1 MKKFIY
7 LFLFL
12 IILSIQAQKSTIH
25 VIVLDGAINAAAA
38 DYINYGIEEA
48 ISQNSECL
56 IIKLNTPG
64 GLLKSTRIIVS
75 QFLESKIPIVVY
87 VSPGGS
93 QAASAGVF
101 ITMAAHV
108 AVMAP
113 GTNIGAAHPV
123 TLQGKQDSVMMKKV
137 TNDAAAFI
145 RTISEKRKRNNQ
157 WAEDA
162 VRQSLSITESEALK
176 ENVIDLIATN
186 VDELSEKLHGIEVET
201 TEGVKSLNTEDAE
214 IIYLEKTFQQKLFG
228 IISDPNI
235 AYVLL
240 MLGFYGLLFE
250 LYNPGAILPG
260 VVGGICL
267 ILAFYSFHTL
277 PINYAGLALIIF
289 AIILFILEIKIVSYG
304 ILTIGGTVSL
314 VLGSIMLIDVESALE
329 SISISWEVILAV
341 VVLTLAFFIFAI
353 GFGIKAQKKKVT
365 TGSKGIINEKGKAI
379 SQLEPTGQVK
389 VHGEIWSA
397 ECEEGV
403 IKKGENI
410 VVTDIIELTLIVKRI
425 D

>member
-1 MKKFIY
+1 
-7 LFLFL
+7 
-12 IILSIQAQKSTIH
+12 
-25 VIVLDGAINAAAA
+25 A

>member
-12 IILSIQAQKSTIH
+12 IILSIQAQKSSVL

-87 VSPGGS
+87 VSPGGA

-145 RTISEKRKRNNQ
+145 RTISEKRKRNNK
-157 WAEDA
+157 WAEEA

-176 ENVIDLIATN
+176 ENVIDFIANN
-186 VDELSEKLHGIEVET
+186 VDELCEKLNGMEVET

-314 VLGSIMLIDVESALE
+314 ILGSIMLIDVESALE

-365 TGSKGIINEKGKAI
+365 TGSKGLINEKGKAI
-379 SQLEPTGQVK
+379 SKLEPAGQVK

-403 IKKGENI
+403 IEKGENI
-410 VVTDIIELTLIVKRI
+410 VVTDIIELTLTVKRI
-425 D
+425 N